1 MRGVGIQEYQNR
13 IEAEGIDTMKKRNL
27 VAGVVVGALALGV
40 WLGSFWKGPGL
51 GGLGT
56 GFGTGPDNGTATEH
70 ETGSTKVLSTS
81 SNRPDPATTDSLD
94 EGPTDMLTV
103 VIYGNE
109 YRQLIGE
116 HPQSGK
122 LLTLEQIAARSRKM
136 TGTPEG
142 IRVRI
147 LKGKSAQE
155 GARADL
161 LKTLEESGVKREEI
175 QERADF
181 VE

>member
-1 MRGVGIQEYQNR
+1 
-13 IEAEGIDTMKKRNL
+13 MKTRN
-27 VAGVVVGALALGV
+27 VFAGVVVVALGV
-40 WLGSFWKGPGL
+40 GIWLGSFLKGPGL

-56 GFGTGPDNGTATEH
+56 GFGTGPQDGNSQDGNSQDGSSQDQ
-70 ETGSTKVLSTS
+70 ETGPAHVHSSVQRGSAPISTS
-81 SNRPDPATTDSLD
+81 IDSLED
-94 EGPTDMLTV
+94 SPTDLMTV

-109 YRQLIGE
+109 YRLVNGE
-116 HPQSGK
+116 TPQSGTV
-122 LLTLEQIAARSRKM
+122 LSLQDIAARAKKM

-161 LKTLEESGVKREEI
+161 LKWLEESGVKQEEI
-175 QERADF
+175 QERAEF
-181 VE
+181 VD

>member
-1 MRGVGIQEYQNR
+1 
-13 IEAEGIDTMKKRNL
+13 MKTRN
-27 VAGVVVGALALGV
+27 VFAGVVVVALGV
-40 WLGSFWKGPGL
+40 GIWLGSFLKGPGL

-56 GFGTGPDNGTATEH
+56 GFGTGPHDGNSQDK
-70 ETGSTKVLSTS
+70 ETGSAHVHSPVQRTSEPVSTS
-81 SNRPDPATTDSLD
+81 LDSLED
-94 EGPTDMLTV
+94 FPTDLMTV

-109 YRQLIGE
+109 YRLVNGE
-116 HPQSGK
+116 TPQSGTVLSLK
-122 LLTLEQIAARSRKM
+122 DIAARAQKM

-161 LKTLEESGVKREEI
+161 LKSLEESGVKREEI
-175 QERADF
+175 QERAEF
-181 VE
+181 VD